1 MFFWVQ
7 TKWKRD
13 LNLELLDIMDWF
25 LDLWSTFVA
34 CVLPHTPLLEYVV
47 KSMKACSF
55 ESESTWPSV
64 WSSMKSDY
72 FCRIRYYPVLNVI
85 SILSRNGGRFHIW
98 LQAFEFSEG
107 TRVFLLWFPPHF
119 FWTTTLPLWLKRV
132 KDIQSLISADQII
145 LLISWGYGAGS
156 LFVKQCDNN
165 TFSKSKRLLCWMRRL
180 YF

>member
-25 LDLWSTFVA
+25 LDLRSTFVA

-107 TRVFLLWFPPHF
+107 KPCLSALISSTFLLNYH
-119 FWTTTLPLWLKRV
+119 LAIVVKKSKRYTE
-132 KDIQSLISADQII
+132 SHLCRS
-145 LLISWGYGAGS
+145 
-156 LFVKQCDNN
+156 NN
-165 TFSKSKRLLCWMRRL
+165 TFNFLGLWCWQS
-180 YF
+180 FC